1 MLIESGKQVMNFVL
15 MVDSSRLDTC
25 RQRLGIDSGWFN
37 HNLIF
42 VGGWVACLNL
52 NVFKNRIFACGCLNR
67 PYAII
72 KRRRVTTTRST
83 RGTAPATRRLLR
95 QPPLGWRPPPPP
107 PSPSPGCRCPKEGE
121 GRGGVGEERV
131 GRGGLSGRDEV
142 REKNLW
148 RKRGILACEPFKRR
162 ACKNLFSHAAS

>member
-1 MLIESGKQVMNFVL
+1 MGGLSELKCLQKSNFRMRMLKPSICDNKNVDESPPPDPHGG
-15 MVDSSRLDTC
+15 RLRHDAPPASAGDAAAT
-25 RQRLGIDSGWFN
+25 L
-37 HNLIF
+37 
-42 VGGWVACLNL
+42 
-52 NVFKNRIFACGCLNR
+52 
-67 PYAII
+67 P
-72 KRRRVTTTRST
+72 RRR
-83 RGTAPATRRLLR
+83 
-95 QPPLGWRPPPPP
+95 
-107 PSPSPGCRCPKEGE
+107 CRCPKEGE